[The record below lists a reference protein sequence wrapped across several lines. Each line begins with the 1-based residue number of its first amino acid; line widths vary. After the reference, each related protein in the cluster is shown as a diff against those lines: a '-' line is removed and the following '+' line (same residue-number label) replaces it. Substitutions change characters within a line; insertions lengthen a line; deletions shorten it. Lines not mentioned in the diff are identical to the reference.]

1 MPAAPPA
8 TVGGTWC
15 EAPQIVMH
23 GYCNPYP
30 PDWDDEGDV
39 CANDDMPD
47 QAYCAYTSNLSPDP
61 NLTLTLTL
69 ALALALTLTLILTL
83 ALTRSSMPRH
93 ALSTSPTTIGACC
106 RS

>member
-8 TVGGTWC
+8 TVGGAWC

-47 QAYCAYTSNLSPDP
+47 QAYCSYELAAHAPGSTSNS
-61 NLTLTLTL
+61 NLMQ
-69 ALALALTLTLILTL
+69 APPQPQPQ
-83 ALTRSSMPRH
+83 SQPR
-93 ALSTSPTTIGACC
+93 PQP
-106 RS
+106 